1 MTNLD
6 KMKQNIISQITLMD
20 AETFLDFINVLQG
33 QYVED
38 KIVDFFVI
46 FRCQECKQL
55 FGQCP
60 NEATDKLCIERFKK
74 YASEY

>member
-33 QYVED
+33 QYIED
-38 KIVDFFVI
+38 KIVDFSEI

-55 FGQCP
+55 FGQ
-60 NEATDKLCIERFKK
+60 
-74 YASEY
+74 

>member
-33 QYVED
+33 QYIED
-38 KIVDFFVI
+38 KIVDFSVNSYLDNAQMQPQINF
-46 FRCQECKQL
+46 
-55 FGQCP
+55 
-60 NEATDKLCIERFKK
+60 A
-74 YASEY
+74 

>member
-6 KMKQNIISQITLMD
+6 KMKQNIISHITSMD

-33 QYVED
+33 QYIED
-38 KIVDFFVI
+38 KIVDFSEI
-46 FRCQECKQL
+46 FMCQECKQL

-60 NEATDKLCIERFKK
+60 NVATDKLCIDRFKK

>member
-33 QYVED
+33 QYIED
-38 KIVDFFVI
+38 KIYLCTSCFAKTRI
-46 FRCQECKQL
+46 
-55 FGQCP
+55 G
-60 NEATDKLCIERFKK
+60 DKNPFYGNHIQKNLKNV
-74 YASEY
+74 

>member
-33 QYVED
+33 Q
-38 KIVDFFVI
+38 
-46 FRCQECKQL
+46 
-55 FGQCP
+55 
-60 NEATDKLCIERFKK
+60 K
-74 YASEY
+74 YLGVKNVNSYLDNAQMQPQINFA

>member
-1 MTNLD
+1 
-6 KMKQNIISQITLMD
+6 MD

-33 QYVED
+33 QYIED
-38 KIVDFFVI
+38 KIVDFSEI

-60 NEATDKLCIERFKK
+60 NADTDKLCIDRFKK

>member
-20 AETFLDFINVLQG
+20 VETFLDFINVLQG
-33 QYVED
+33 QYIED
-38 KIVDFFVI
+38 KIVDFSEI

-60 NEATDKLCIERFKK
+60 NAATDKLCIDRFKK

>member
-38 KIVDFFVI
+38 KIVDF
-46 FRCQECKQL
+46 Q
-55 FGQCP
+55 
-60 NEATDKLCIERFKK
+60 K
-74 YASEY
+74 YLGAKNVNSYLDNAQMKPQINFA

>member
-6 KMKQNIISQITLMD
+6 KMKQNIISQITSMD

-33 QYVED
+33 QYIED
-38 KIVDFFVI
+38 EIVDFSEI

-60 NEATDKLCIERFKK
+60 NAATDKLCIDRFKK